1 VLPRETVKAIAE
13 FLRREAAAEKAEV
26 AIVQR
31 LPGETA
37 REHWLLR
44 ADLVGGPYAGRQ
56 QLVLRGEAEDGGR
69 MTGHIGSAEEMAIRA
84 AVFQAGLTTPEPLW
98 VEASGAV
105 IGRPFLI
112 LRHAGGEADPARIQ
126 SELSE
131 EQGDRLAF
139 RLGQELARLHRIT
152 MDKTPA
158 ALGDKAPAGLG
169 FLPKR
174 GADWILRRVL
184 AARAILDSLDAPQ
197 PCLEWALNW
206 LSDHAPDA
214 ARPVLS
220 HRDFRSGKF
229 VVDGANLVAILD
241 LEQVGWG
248 DPMEDLGSF
257 CARCWRHGLPAR
269 EAGGIGSREAFYDG
283 YREASGSAV
292 DDRRVRFW
300 EIAAAFRSGLHAL
313 QQRARAADTPEQ
325 TLRNL
330 LAGLRAV
337 EAEYDVL
344 LDIERYE
351 AEAV

>member
-1 VLPRETVKAIAE
+1 MLSRESVKAIAA
-13 FLRREAAAEKAEV
+13 FLRQEAAAEKAEV
-26 AIVQR
+26 TIVQR

-44 ADLVGGPYAGRQ
+44 ADLIGGPYAGRQ
-56 QLVLRGEAEDGGR
+56 QLVLRGEADDDGR

-98 VEASGAV
+98 VETTGTV
-105 IGRPFLI
+105 LGRPFLL

-126 SELSE
+126 AELSE

-152 MDKTPA
+152 MDKAPPA
-158 ALGDKAPAGLG
+158 LG

-174 GADWILRRVL
+174 GADWIQRRVQ
-184 AARAILDSLDAPQ
+184 AARAILDSVAEPQ

-206 LSDHAPDA
+206 LSDHAPEVEH
-214 ARPVLS
+214 PVLS

-229 VVDGANLVAILD
+229 VVDGDNLVAILD

-283 YREASGSAV
+283 YREASGRAV

-313 QQRARAADTPEQ
+313 QQRGRHADTPEHA
-325 TLRNL
+325 LRNL

-351 AEAV
+351 AEGA